1 MPTCCVAAISLVIAQ
16 DYAALYKQRRNAIRR
31 ISIDHAKI
39 YTPTHRRTYRREAF

>member
-39 YTPTHRRTYRREAF
+39 YTPTHRRAYRREAF